1 MSDRFPSTGPMP
13 SRQGHAPSLSTG
25 AAAAQQGMV
34 RIHRGTEVRYVWPVH
49 AAGWLSSG
57 WRLGEER
64 SGGTATPTP
73 AVAATTAAG
82 TETPAAVPQPSA
94 NAEADEPAGEPI
106 DAHLP
111 TNLLDLDLDL
121 ELEPESQTPAPM
133 AASTASAEASE
144 PDLQEISARNDVE
157 PASFADAGQA
167 EVDAQEPAAAASE
180 EPAAPA
186 SEEPP
191 QEPTPPPA
199 PARRGRP
206 RKGRPEAQA
215 EPATQT
221 IAKAQAPLLSSEGD
235 DPFGMDPL
243 L

>member
-1 MSDRFPSTGPMP
+1 MPDRFPAT
-13 SRQGHAPSLSTG
+13 
-25 AAAAQQGMV
+25 AAQQGMV
-34 RIHRGTEVRYVWPVH
+34 RIHRGAEVRYVWPVH

-57 WRLGEER
+57 WRLGEVER
-64 SGGTATPTP
+64 PSQGAAVP
-73 AVAATTAAG
+73 AVAMARAAG
-82 TETPAAVPQPSA
+82 TVTAVAPTAQPADS
-94 NAEADEPAGEPI
+94 DEPVSEPI

-121 ELEPESQTPAPM
+121 DLEPVDPHPAPM
-133 AASTASAEASE
+133 AAGTASAEAAE
-144 PDLQEISARNDVE
+144 ADLQETSARNDAE

-167 EVDAQEPAAAASE
+167 EVDAE

-186 SEEPP
+186 ATELP

-215 EPATQT
+215 EPAAQT
-221 IAKAQAPLLSSEGD
+221 TAKEQAPLLTSEGD
-235 DPFGMDPL
+235 DPFGLDPL